1 MRKRLNEEAIDALI
15 AKRKRYLVY
24 DSIVPGL
31 AVRVS
36 PKRKKTFVMVA
47 RFNGNKH
54 PTRRSLGVYGKLTL
68 GRARETAQRVHRGS
82 QSSSKDTFGEVAE
95 RYFDHIQRLRRSH
108 EVERALRRELF
119 PRWEHKAL
127 SAITKRDVIEA
138 IDALKARGKPSA
150 AHHLFAD
157 IRWASMRV

>member
-1 MRKRLNEEAIDALI
+1 MRKRLNEEAIDALV

-36 PKRKKTFVMVA
+36 PKGKKTFVMVA

-82 QSSSKDTFGEVAE
+82 QSSRRTHLARSPSATSITSNASGDPM
-95 RYFDHIQRLRRSH
+95 RLNGHSDANCSRGGSIRRCRRS
-108 EVERALRRELF
+108 R
-119 PRWEHKAL
+119 
-127 SAITKRDVIEA
+127 SAT
-138 IDALKARGKPSA
+138 
-150 AHHLFAD
+150 
-157 IRWASMRV
+157 

>member
-68 GRARETAQRVHRGS
+68 DRARETAQRVHRGS
-82 QSSSKDTFGEVAE
+82 QASSKDTFGEIA
-95 RYFDHIQRLRRSH
+95 
-108 EVERALRRELF
+108 
-119 PRWEHKAL
+119 
-127 SAITKRDVIEA
+127 T
-138 IDALKARGKPSA
+138 
-150 AHHLFAD
+150 
-157 IRWASMRV
+157 